1 MTKLLQNRIA
11 ESKLA
16 MPVVFA
22 YSMGIWLVYGLLHE
36 FYLASFGCF
45 AVAAILMS
53 QLNNINALIRIY
65 TRMVSC
71 TFMVLTCCAC
81 FLIPSVHMFI
91 MEICFISAMIF
102 LFFTY
107 EDKESVGYTFYAFL
121 FYGLASTFYAQI
133 LFYLPLIW
141 LFTATNLLSL
151 SWRTWGASMIGFL
164 TPYWFVAGALTLTG
178 GDYTILIAH
187 FARVANIQMP
197 FDFSV
202 LSTSQMVF
210 YAFLCGL
217 SVLGI
222 VHYIRKHHDDK
233 IRIRLIYVLII
244 WTDVATALF
253 LAFQPQHFNCF
264 IRIMIITTA
273 PLIAHFIALT
283 HTKVT
288 NIAFCVL
295 TGLTLLLTGY
305 NLWMSLSPS

>member
-1 MTKLLQNRIA
+1 
-11 ESKLA
+11 
-16 MPVVFA
+16 
-22 YSMGIWLVYGLLHE
+22 
-36 FYLASFGCF
+36 
-45 AVAAILMS
+45 
-53 QLNNINALIRIY
+53 
-65 TRMVSC
+65 MVSR
-71 TFMVLTCCAC
+71 L
-81 FLIPSVHMFI
+81 
-91 MEICFISAMIF
+91 SA
-102 LFFTY
+102 
-107 EDKESVGYTFYAFL
+107 
-121 FYGLASTFYAQI
+121 
-133 LFYLPLIW
+133 IW
-141 LFTATNLLSL
+141 LSL
-151 SWRTWGASMIGFL
+151 SGLMLRLLLMSL
-164 TPYWFVAGALTLTG
+164 TISLHTDAYFTVA
-178 GDYTILIAH
+178 TILWFLAT
-187 FARVANIQMP
+187 FVELGA
-197 FDFSV
+197 
-202 LSTSQMVF
+202 VF